1 MAKSNPKNADEG
13 KVKKLETELEAMTV
27 ESKNYANEGKEMADA
42 DSEYRNL
49 GRDLRMVIL
58 TDYIKREQLESEE
71 VPSEIS
77 VASIFPS

>member
-42 DSEYRNL
+42 DPEAFTAYK
-49 GRDLRMVIL
+49 DKIA
-58 TDYIKREQLESEE
+58 QLSAAMTEK
-71 VPSEIS
+71 
-77 VASIFPS
+77 